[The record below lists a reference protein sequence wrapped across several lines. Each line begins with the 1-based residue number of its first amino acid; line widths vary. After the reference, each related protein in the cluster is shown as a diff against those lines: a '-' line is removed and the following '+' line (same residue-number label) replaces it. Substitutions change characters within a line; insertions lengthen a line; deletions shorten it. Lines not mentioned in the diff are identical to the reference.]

1 MTKSQAVEAINR
13 FSGTEGIALMN
24 SLHTDVAS
32 FFEVEEYLEGGI
44 TGEYNYLISGS
55 LVVNKDVG
63 DLSIYGNTG
72 ITKQVFQEKFLET
85 DHEVEEFAVDYSTG
99 VVYYTVGDV
108 LEDGTETRIEGNVD
122 FWEVVDKCQN

>member
-13 FSGTEGIALMN
+13 FSETEGITLMN

-63 DLSIYGNTG
+63 DLNLYGNTG

>member
-1 MTKSQAVEAINR
+1 MTKSQAVEAIKR
-13 FSGTEGIALMN
+13 FSETEGISLMN

-55 LVVNKDVG
+55 LVVHKKVG
-63 DLSIYGNTG
+63 DLDLYAKTG

-85 DHEVEEFAVDYSTG
+85 DHEVEEFDVDFTTG
-99 VVYYTVGDV
+99 IVYYTVGDV

-122 FWEVVDKCQN
+122 FWEVVEKCQN